1 MGSGAT
7 SGLMVTRSIRGIPVS
22 TMKVPPARAPI
33 WAPAMI
39 RTRSRLTLTPAS
51 RCDRCDYTRR
61 AGENILLLCLGFP
74 GQRGGP

>member
-33 WAPAMI
+33 WAPADDPDEI
-39 RTRSRLTLTPAS
+39 EVDPDS
-51 RCDRCDYTRR
+51 
-61 AGENILLLCLGFP
+61 GFEV
-74 GQRGGP
+74 